1 MCTKYLLYP
10 NHREVQGEQESSPPG
25 LYNLMEQRL
34 IHLKDSQP
42 PISLKQQVSVKNC
55 DYSLKMD
62 LFHTNNFLR
71 KLYQQIFHFIR
82 AVEATFTSR

>member
-10 NHREVQGEQESSPPG
+10 NHREVQGKQESSPQG
-25 LYNLMEQRL
+25 LNNLMEQRL

-55 DYSLKMD
+55 DCSLKMD
-62 LFHTNNFLR
+62 LFHTNTPKEIIPANIS
-71 KLYQQIFHFIR
+71 LY
-82 AVEATFTSR
+82 SGC